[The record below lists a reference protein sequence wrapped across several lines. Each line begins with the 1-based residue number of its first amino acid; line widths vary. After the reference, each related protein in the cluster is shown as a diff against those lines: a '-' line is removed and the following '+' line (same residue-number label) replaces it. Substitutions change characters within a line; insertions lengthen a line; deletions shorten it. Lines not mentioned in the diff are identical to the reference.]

1 MEEKWVFVTGSNR
14 GIGAKILRKFVEN
27 GYHAYAHARKYSE
40 EFESQTAALREA
52 SGMEI
57 VPVYFELTDSE
68 AMKTEMQKLIRGK
81 KRIDVLVNNAGVIH
95 SGLFQMTEIKTVR
108 EVFDVNLFAVME
120 LTQWALKMMIR
131 KKKGSIVNLSSVG
144 GLDLGMGMCA
154 YGVSK
159 AAVAAFTKTLA
170 SELGYYGI
178 RVNAVAPGFV
188 DTQMG
193 QAEEVKA
200 ERELLESRKGA
211 FSRLAQ
217 PEEIAN
223 TVYFLASDESSY
235 VNGQVLRIDGGN
247 RT

>member
-1 MEEKWVFVTGSNR
+1 MEEKWVFITGSNR
-14 GIGAKILRKFVEN
+14 GIGEKILKKFVEN
-27 GYHAYAHARKYSE
+27 GYHAYAHARKHSE
-40 EFESQTAALREA
+40 EFEAEIASLKEA

-57 VPVYFELTDSE
+57 IPVYFDLTDSE
-68 AMKTEMQKLIRGK
+68 AMKMEMQKLIRGK
-81 KRIDVLVNNAGVIH
+81 KSIDVLVNNAGVVH
-95 SGLFQMTEIKTVR
+95 SGLFQMTEIQTIR
-108 EVFDVNLFAVME
+108 EVFDVNLFSVME
-120 LTQWALKMMIR
+120 LTQWMLKLMIR

-144 GLDLGMGMCA
+144 GLDLGTGMCA

-170 SELGYYGI
+170 GELGYYGI

-188 DTQMG
+188 DTRMG
-193 QAEEVKA
+193 RAEEIKE
-200 ERELLESRKGA
+200 ERERLESRKGA

-223 TVYFLASDESSY
+223 TVYFLASDEASY

-247 RT
+247 Q